1 MRRYVRDAGPLLDQ
15 LNELQ
20 RCDCTTRNERKA
32 RALERRMD
40 ELVARIETLAAEE
53 ELKAIRPPLDGR
65 QVMEFLGV
73 PPGRVI
79 GEALDFLLEARLD
92 EGPIDG
98 GRRVRSASRPG
109 RASAASSPP
118 EPARPARAQAKR
130 IVACRSI
137 SLRSELAM
145 KHSWCAT
152 ATSRCTFSGWCP
164 PRR

>member
-1 MRRYVRDAGPLLDQ
+1 MARERLTALRYPKQVVEDVTQLVYLHLRIHTYAMGWTDSAVRRYVRDAGPLLDQ

-40 ELVARIETLAAEE
+40 DLVARIDALAAEE

-73 PPGRVI
+73 PAGPVV

-92 EGPIDG
+92 EGPIAEDEAY
-98 GRRVRSASRPG
+98 VRL
-109 RASAASSPP
+109 AAWARDRGISPP
-118 EPARPARAQAKR
+118 
-130 IVACRSI
+130 
-137 SLRSELAM
+137 
-145 KHSWCAT
+145 
-152 ATSRCTFSGWCP
+152 
-164 PRR
+164 